1 MGVLLAA
8 FLDCPALLGERRR
21 TGSTLLRVRVTSVI
35 KERTCMI
42 EWEISEKRT
51 RTTVGTTAALQG
63 ACNPGAR
70 AAVLPSPAPAL
81 VTARPVAR

>member
-1 MGVLLAA
+1 M
-8 FLDCPALLGERRR
+8 RR

-42 EWEISEKRT
+42 EWEIDEKRT

-70 AAVLPSPAPAL
+70 AAVLQNPAPAL
-81 VTARPVAR
+81 VARSVAR

>member
-1 MGVLLAA
+1 MLLAA
-8 FLDCPALLGERRR
+8 FLDRPALLGEPRR

-42 EWEISEKRT
+42 EWEIGEKRT

-63 ACNPGAR
+63 ACNPGAL
-70 AAVLPSPAPAL
+70 ATVLTNPAPTL
-81 VTARPVAR
+81 VARSVAR

>member
-8 FLDCPALLGERRR
+8 FLDRPALLGERRR
-21 TGSTLLRVRVTSVI
+21 TGATLLRVRVTSVI
-35 KERTCMI
+35 KGRKCVI

-51 RTTVGTTAALQG
+51 GTTGATAAALRG
-63 ACNPGAR
+63 ACDPGAR

>member
-8 FLDCPALLGERRR
+8 FLDRPALLGERRR
-21 TGSTLLRVRVTSVI
+21 TGATLLRVRVTSVI
-35 KERTCMI
+35 KGRKCVI
-42 EWEISEKRT
+42 EWGIGEKRT
-51 RTTVGTTAALQG
+51 GTTGGTAAALKG
-63 ACNPGAR
+63 ACDPGAR